1 MIKREQ
7 YLNKLIKMKD
17 KPVIKVITGIR
28 RCGKSTLLEMFRDH
42 LTECGVSAD
51 QITSINFEDMD
62 YAFLDT
68 AEKLNAFVLK
78 KLIKNK
84 MNYVI
89 LDEIQRVGEFQKAV
103 DSLHIKKNTDIY
115 ITGSNAQFLSGE
127 LATLLS
133 GRYMEVEML
142 PLSFKEYVEFTGDKT
157 DLARKYRD
165 YVTFSSFPF
174 PAMYLEKD
182 QDLVRNYLSGI
193 FNTVILKDVV
203 ARNSI
208 SNVMMLESV
217 IRFMFDNVGN
227 LLSTKKIADTMT
239 SDGRKISTHT
249 VESYLS
255 ALMESY
261 IIYRAKRYDV
271 KGKQYLKTND
281 KYYAADVGLRRLL
294 LGSKSD
300 DTGFILEN
308 IIYLELIRRGYS
320 VYVGKVGTK
329 EIDFVAQKGDVTEYY
344 QVSLT
349 VRDESKLKTELA
361 SFNSIHDHNPKF
373 LITMDD
379 DPPVHHNGIRQI
391 NAFDFLLE

>member
-1 MIKREQ
+1 MIKRAQ

-42 LTECGVSAD
+42 LAECGVLAD

-68 AEKLNAFVLK
+68 AEKLYAFVLK

-89 LDEIQRVGEFQKAV
+89 LDEIQRVEEFQKAV
-103 DSLHIKKNTDIY
+103 DSLYIKKNTDIY

-193 FNTVILKDVV
+193 YNTVILKDVV

-320 VYVGKVGTK
+320 IYVGKVGKK

-391 NAFDFLLE
+391 NALDFLLE

>member
-7 YLNKLIKMKD
+7 YLNELIKIKD
-17 KPVIKVITGIR
+17 KQVIKVITGIR
-28 RCGKSTLLEMFRDH
+28 RCGKSTLLEMFQDH
-42 LTECGVSAD
+42 LTQCGVSAE
-51 QITSINFEDMD
+51 QITYINFEDMD
-62 YAFLDT
+62 YAFLD
-68 AEKLNAFVLK
+68 NAK
-78 KLIKNK
+78 KLYDFIVKKLVKSK
-84 MNYVI
+84 MNYII
-89 LDEIQRVGEFQKAV
+89 LDEIQRVDEFQKAV

-115 ITGSNAQFLSGE
+115 ITGSNAQILSGE

-133 GRYMEVEML
+133 GRYMEIEML
-142 PLSFKEYVEFTGDKT
+142 PLSFKEYVKFTGGT
-157 DLARKYRD
+157 NDLARKYRD
-165 YVTFSSFPF
+165 YIIFSSFPF
-174 PAMYLEKD
+174 PAMHLEKD

-193 FNTVILKDVV
+193 YNTVVLKDVV
-203 ARNSI
+203 ARNRI

-217 IRFMFDNVGN
+217 IRFVFDNVGN

-239 SDGRKISTHT
+239 SYGRKISTHT

-255 ALMESY
+255 ALLESY
-261 IIYRAKRYDV
+261 IIYRAKRFDV
-271 KGKQYLKTND
+271 KGKQHLKTND
-281 KYYAADVGLRRLL
+281 KYYVADIGLRRLL

-308 IIYLELIRRGYS
+308 IIYLELLRRGYC

-349 VRDESKLKTELA
+349 VRDTTKLKTELA
-361 SFNSIHDHNPKF
+361 AFDLVNDHNPKF

-379 DPPVHHNGIRQI
+379 DPPVNHNGIRQI
-391 NAFDFLLE
+391 NALDFLLE

>member
-7 YLNKLIKMKD
+7 YLNQLIKLKE

-28 RCGKSTLLEMFRDH
+28 RCGKSTLLEMFQDY
-42 LTECGVSAD
+42 LTESGVSAE
-51 QITSINFEDMD
+51 QITYINFEDMD
-62 YAFLDT
+62 YAFLDN
-68 AEKLNAFVLK
+68 AEKLYDFIMK
-78 KLIKNK
+78 KIVKSS
-84 MNYVI
+84 MNYII
-89 LDEIQRVGEFQKAV
+89 LDEIQRVEEFQKAV
-103 DSLHIKKNTDIY
+103 DSLHIRKNTDIY
-115 ITGSNAQFLSGE
+115 ITGSNAQLLSGE

-133 GRYMEVEML
+133 GRYMEIEML
-142 PLSFKEYVEFTGDKT
+142 PLSFKEYVEFTGSTD

-165 YVTFSSFPF
+165 YITFSSFPF

-182 QDLVRNYLSGI
+182 QNMVRNYLSGI
-193 FNTVILKDVV
+193 YNTVVLKDVV

-208 SNVMMLESV
+208 SNVMMLESL
-217 IRFMFDNVGN
+217 IRFVFDNVGN
-227 LLSTKKIADTMT
+227 LFSTKKIADTMT

-255 ALMESY
+255 ALLQSY
-261 IIYRAKRYDV
+261 IIYRAKRFDV
-271 KGKQYLKTND
+271 KGKQYLRTND
-281 KYYAADVGLRRLL
+281 KYYAADIGLRRLL

-320 VYVGKVGTK
+320 VFVGKVGAK

-349 VRDESKLKTELA
+349 VRDEKKLKTELA
-361 SFNSIHDHNPKF
+361 SFDSVNDHNPKF

-379 DPPVHHNGIRQI
+379 DPPLNHNGVRQI
-391 NAFDFLLE
+391 NAFDFLLN